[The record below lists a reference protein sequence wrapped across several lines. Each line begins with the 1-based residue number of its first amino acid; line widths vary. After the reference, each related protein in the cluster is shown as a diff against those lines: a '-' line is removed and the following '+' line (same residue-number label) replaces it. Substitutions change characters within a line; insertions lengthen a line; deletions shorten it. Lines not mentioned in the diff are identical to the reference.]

1 MYEFSKIEE
10 EFLKIEPLNSIELN
24 NFSKKYNEILL
35 GLLSD
40 ENPNKQLI
48 IKMLIEI
55 ACSNS
60 FSENHKVAINLFNK
74 IKPYLETNQVDHFQT
89 NQIYFCLA
97 NSNFALKKYRQ
108 ALIFFKKIE
117 PTGHEKISN
126 DKLIA
131 ICKTKII
138 NNILLNP
145 AYLGIFLLIFDYS
158 IKWLFSNYYNSTISS
173 IGVIGAVC
181 LIPYVIHLNLKK

>member
-74 IKPYLETNQVDHFQT
+74 IKVKPFEAISCFK
-89 NQIYFCLA
+89 YF
-97 NSNFALKKYRQ
+97 S
-108 ALIFFKKIE
+108 
-117 PTGHEKISN
+117 
-126 DKLIA
+126 
-131 ICKTKII
+131 
-138 NNILLNP
+138 
-145 AYLGIFLLIFDYS
+145 FLS
-158 IKWLFSNYYNSTISS
+158 K
-173 IGVIGAVC
+173 
-181 LIPYVIHLNLKK
+181 